1 MSRAPRP
8 PARRGPPL
16 ASPSLNSAPTP
27 PPPLPGAAPTS
38 GSAPDR
44 GKRRPAPAVSCP
56 RGRGFPPRAGGRRL
70 RAADPRGDPLGR
82 RAGIPELAPERACGR
97 GGEGRGGE
105 FPPLGGRVAAATRSG
120 PRSRRGPKAPPPRP
134 AVPHAR
140 RGRSG
145 RRGPLRSHR
154 VGIWGPEKRGP
165 AATRHFRVA
174 PPEARGEEKERDK
187 RTLGRESPRS
197 LAPPAPG
204 PALTRSGGR
213 SRW

>member
-8 PARRGPPL
+8 PTRRGPPL

-27 PPPLPGAAPTS
+27 PPPLLGAAPTS

-105 FPPLGGRVAAATRSG
+105 FPPLRGRVAAATRSG

-145 RRGPLRSHR
+145 RRGPPAQSPGRALGARETRARSHPSLSSR
-154 VGIWGPEKRGP
+154 PARSPGRGKGERQKDDGGGGGSP
-165 AATRHFRVA
+165 HA
-174 PPEARGEEKERDK
+174 PSHPRAR
-187 RTLGRESPRS
+187 
-197 LAPPAPG
+197 PG
-204 PALTRSGGR
+204 PYS
-213 SRW
+213 